1 MQGDKWLY
9 SQNTGEEEMSAV
21 VLLCVCEREKG
32 SLEAQKNQES
42 KRVHACAYEG
52 SWDMHP
58 SDEGLGCPM
67 RT

>member
-1 MQGDKWLY
+1 
-9 SQNTGEEEMSAV
+9 MSAV

-42 KRVHACAYEG
+42 KRVHVCAYEG